1 MQLTMFYGWL
11 KPKENLPVHTC
22 IVNVVQS
29 FVQKNPTSTGNYLVE
44 ENGYADVNSFECSS
58 KCAIWTLNL
67 Q

>member
-1 MQLTMFYGWL
+1 M
-11 KPKENLPVHTC
+11 HTC